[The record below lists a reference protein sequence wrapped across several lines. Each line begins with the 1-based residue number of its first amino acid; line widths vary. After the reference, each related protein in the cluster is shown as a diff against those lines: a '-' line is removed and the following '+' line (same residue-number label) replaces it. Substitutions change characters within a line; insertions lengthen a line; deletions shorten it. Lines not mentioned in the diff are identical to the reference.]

1 MADSIN
7 SPREHFLSNIS
18 VWELDV
24 PLHTQWVVRIAPK
37 AGLFD
42 FFNEILRYTSV
53 DHSQLRESV
62 KYSHYEKFLGPR
74 TNALEEGLGLY
85 FAQSIELPGESL
97 DMETVGMNGDNCFI
111 QSSVIKN
118 RSSGSKREVSMKLLE
133 TNVDI
138 VDGLIRPW
146 IIACGYRG
154 NVMIRGL
161 INLKADIQVVQYT
174 KGATK
179 PVRKIHNFIDCT
191 PYTVGG
197 TDLQYDS
204 ESIVAKSVSWIY
216 NYYHY
221 KLV

>member
-1 MADSIN
+1 MAESIN

-24 PLHTQWVVRIAPK
+24 PLQTQWVVRIAPK
-37 AGLFD
+37 IGLFD
-42 FFNEILRYTSV
+42 FFSEISRYASV

-62 KYSHYEKFLGPR
+62 KYSHYENFLGPR

-85 FAQSIELPGESL
+85 FAQSVELPGESL
-97 DMETVGMNGDNCFI
+97 DMETISMPGDNCFV

-118 RSSGSKREVSMKLLE
+118 RSSGSKREISMKLLE

-154 NVMIRGL
+154 NVEIPGAPS
-161 INLKADIQVVQYT
+161 LKADIQIVQYT
-174 KGATK
+174 KGENK
-179 PVRKIHNFIDCT
+179 PIRKIHNFIDCT
-191 PYTVGG
+191 PYSTQGSN
-197 TDLQYDS
+197 LQYDS
-204 ESIVAKSVSWIY
+204 ESIVAKDVSWIY

-221 KLV
+221 KLI

>member
-1 MADSIN
+1 MAESIY

-18 VWELDV
+18 VRELDV
-24 PLHTQWVVRIAPK
+24 PLQTQWVVRIAPK
-37 AGLFD
+37 IGLFD
-42 FFNEILRYTSV
+42 FFNQIIRYSSV
-53 DHSQLRESV
+53 DHSIMRESV

-74 TNALEEGLGLY
+74 TNALEDGLGLY

-97 DMETVGMNGDNCFI
+97 DMETISMAGDNCFV

-118 RSSGSKREVSMKLLE
+118 RSSGSKREFSMKLLE

-154 NVMIRGL
+154 NVAAPGL
-161 INLKADIQVVQYT
+161 PSLKADVQVVQYT
-174 KGATK
+174 KGVTK

-191 PYTVGG
+191 PYSTGG
-197 TDLQYDS
+197 SELQYDT
-204 ESIVAKSVSWIY
+204 ESIVAKNVSWIY

-221 KLV
+221 KLI